1 MTYVAHN
8 SYFDRDLEIVA
19 LDNNGD
25 PIYSDL
31 LTPFAEMLKKRI
43 RSKRQN
49 IIAVVGGT
57 GSGKSTL
64 AIQLCRRIDY
74 KWDLAENYIYST
86 EDLKRKLSRPDSS
99 PINLFD
105 EGSVSLNSS
114 NSMQKD
120 DKMMVVLFDT
130 MRSRGW
136 TTIICIPSLD
146 SLNKRIRTYHLD
158 YLIMC
163 PNATPLR
170 GYDKRGFAK
179 IYEHVLRDWGQPWD
193 KPIGTTLFDKLP
205 PRIDKEYQAIKTEHQ
220 DLLIQRFINGDK
232 IE

>member
-74 KWDLAENYIYST
+74 KWDLADNYIYST

-136 TTIICIPSLD
+136 TTVICIPSLD

-163 PNATPLR
+163 PNSTPLR

-220 DLLIQRFINGDK
+220 NLLIQRFINGDK

>member
-163 PNATPLR
+163 PNTTPLR

-205 PRIDKEYQAIKTEHQ
+205 PRIDKEYQGIKTEHQ
-220 DLLIQRFINGDK
+220 NLLIQRFINGDK

>member
-64 AIQLCRRIDY
+64 AIQLCRRIDC

-163 PNATPLR
+163 PNSTPLR

>member
-163 PNATPLR
+163 PNTTPLR

-220 DLLIQRFINGDK
+220 NLLIQRFINGDK

>member
-136 TTIICIPSLD
+136 TTVICIPSLD

-163 PNATPLR
+163 PNSTPLR

-220 DLLIQRFINGDK
+220 NLLIQRFINGDK

>member
-1 MTYVAHN
+1 MTVVARN
-8 SYFDRDLEIVA
+8 SYFGEELEIVA
-19 LDNNGD
+19 LDGNGR
-25 PIYSDL
+25 PIYADL
-31 LTPFAEMLKKRI
+31 LTPMAKVLRQRI
-43 RSKRQN
+43 KNKRQN
-49 IIAVVGGT
+49 VIAVVGGT

-64 AIQLCRRIDY
+64 AIQLCRRIDP

-86 EDLKRKLSRPDSS
+86 DDLKRKLSRPDSN

-136 TTIICIPSLD
+136 TSIICIPSLE
-146 SLNKRIRTYHLD
+146 SLNKRIRTYHMD
-158 YLIMC
+158 FLIMC
-163 PNATPLR
+163 PNSTPLR
-170 GYDKRGFAK
+170 GYDKRGFAM
-179 IYEHVLRDWGQPWD
+179 IYEHRLRDWGQPWD
-193 KPIGTTLFDKLP
+193 KHIGTTLFDKLP
-205 PRIDKEYQAIKTEHQ
+205 PRIDKEYQEIKTEHQ

>member
-49 IIAVVGGT
+49 IVAVVGGT

-136 TTIICIPSLD
+136 TTVICIPSLD

-163 PNATPLR
+163 PNSTPLR

-220 DLLIQRFINGDK
+220 NLLIQRFINGDK

>member
-1 MTYVAHN
+1 MTVVAHN
-8 SYFDRDLEIVA
+8 RFFDKDLEVA
-19 LDNNGD
+19 TIDRNDN
-25 PIYSDL
+25 PIYVDL
-31 LTPFAEMLKKRI
+31 LTPFADHLKKRI
-43 RSKRQN
+43 KSKRQN

-64 AIQLCRRIDY
+64 AIQLCRRIDP

-158 YLIMC
+158 YLVMC
-163 PNATPLR
+163 PNTSPVR
-170 GYDKRGFAK
+170 GYDKRGFAT

-193 KPIGTTLFDKLP
+193 RPIGTTLFDRLP

-220 DLLIQRFINGDK
+220 NILIRKFIEGEK

>member
-163 PNATPLR
+163 PNTTPLR

-193 KPIGTTLFDKLP
+193 KPIGTTLFDRLP

-220 DLLIQRFINGDK
+220 NLLIQRFINGDK

>member
-1 MTYVAHN
+1 MTVVAHN
-8 SYFDRDLEIVA
+8 RFFDKDLEVA
-19 LDNNGD
+19 TIDRNDN
-25 PIYSDL
+25 PIYVDL
-31 LTPFAEMLKKRI
+31 LTPFADHLKKRI
-43 RSKRQN
+43 KSKRQN

-64 AIQLCRRIDY
+64 AIQLCRRIDP

-86 EDLKRKLSRPDSS
+86 EDLKRKLSRPDSN

-158 YLIMC
+158 YLVMC
-163 PNATPLR
+163 PNVSPVR
-170 GYDKRGFAK
+170 GYDKRGFAT

-193 KPIGTTLFDKLP
+193 RPIGTTLFDKLP

-220 DLLIQRFINGDK
+220 NILIRKFIEGEK